1 MNPQGKRVVVTGG
14 SSGIGLALA
23 HAFAETGGHVV
34 ITGRSEARL
43 IEAAASHA
51 NLTGMVCDVTRDD
64 QVVALREHM
73 NAGGG
78 TDILVNNAGVMH
90 AFDVTSDFPLETQ
103 LQEIDIDVAGPVR
116 LVHHFLPGMLQR
128 EAMIVNVSS
137 GLAYIPYAAA
147 PVYSASK
154 AFLHAYTQSLRAQLA
169 GSSVRVVE
177 LLPPVVDTPLADGL
191 DPSFARMPPEKL
203 AATFLR
209 EVRRGQDEITPGQS
223 RQLKWMSRLAPSFMF
238 GQLNKSPRG

>member
-1 MNPQGKRVVVTGG
+1 MNVQGKRIVITGG

-23 HAFAETGGHVV
+23 HAFAEAGGHVV

-43 IEAAASHA
+43 TEAAASHA
-51 NLTGMVCDVTRDD
+51 KITGMVCDVTQDD
-64 QVVALREHM
+64 QVVALREAM
-73 NAGGG
+73 DAGGG
-78 TDILVNNAGVMH
+78 TDVLINNAGVMH
-90 AFDVTSDFPLETQ
+90 AFDVTSDFPLEAQ
-103 LQEIDIDVAGPVR
+103 LEEIDIDVAGPVR

-137 GLAYIPYAAA
+137 SLAYTPYAAA

-154 AFLHAYTQSLRAQLA
+154 AFLHSYTQGLRAQLA
-169 GSSVRVVE
+169 GTPVRVVE

-191 DPSFARMPPEKL
+191 DPSFARMSPETL

-209 EVRRGQDEITPGQS
+209 DVRRGRDESTPGLA
-223 RQLKWMSRLAPSFMF
+223 RGLKWGSRLAPGLLFS
-238 GQLNKSPRG
+238 QLNKSPRG

>member
-1 MNPQGKRVVVTGG
+1 MNTQGKRIVVTGG

-23 HAFAETGGHVV
+23 NAFAEAGGHVV

-43 IEAAASHA
+43 TEAAASHA

-64 QVVALREHM
+64 QVVALREAM
-73 NAGGG
+73 DAGGG

-90 AFDVTSDFPLETQ
+90 TFDVTSDFPLAKQ
-103 LQEIDIDVAGPVR
+103 LDEIDIDVAGPVR
-116 LVHHFLPGMLQR
+116 MVHHFLPGMLGR
-128 EAMIVNVSS
+128 ESVLVNVSS
-137 GLAYIPYAAA
+137 GLAYMPYAAA

-154 AFLHAYTQSLRAQLA
+154 AFLHAYTLSLRAQLA
-169 GSSVRVVE
+169 GTSVRVVE

-209 EVRRGQDEITPGQS
+209 DLRRGRDESTPGLA
-223 RQLKWMSRLAPSFMF
+223 RGLKWGSRLAPGLLFR
-238 GQLNKSPRG
+238 QLNKSPRG

>member
-1 MNPQGKRVVVTGG
+1 MNTQGKRIVVTGG

-23 HAFAETGGHVV
+23 QAFAEAGGHVV

-43 IEAAASHA
+43 TEAAASHA
-51 NLTGMVCDVTRDD
+51 NLTGMVCDVTRNE
-64 QVVALREHM
+64 QVIALREAM
-73 NAGGG
+73 DAGGG

-90 AFDVTSDFPLETQ
+90 AFDVTSEFPLETQ

-169 GSSVRVVE
+169 GTSVRVVE
-177 LLPPVVDTPLADGL
+177 LLPPVVDTPLANGL
-191 DPSFARMPPEKL
+191 DPSFARMSPETL
-203 AATFLR
+203 AATFLS

-223 RQLKWMSRLAPSFMF
+223 RQLRWMSRLAPSFMF
-238 GQLNKSPRG
+238 GQMNKSPRG